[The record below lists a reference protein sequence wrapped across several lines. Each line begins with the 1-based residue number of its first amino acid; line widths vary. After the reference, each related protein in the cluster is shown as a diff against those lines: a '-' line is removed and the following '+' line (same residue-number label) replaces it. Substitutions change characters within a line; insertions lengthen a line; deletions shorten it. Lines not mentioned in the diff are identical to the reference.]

1 MFNSIKIPLFIFRL
15 SLLVNSYTPLNT
27 MNCKMSYLCRLC
39 SCLNLGFGKKKEV
52 DLLDVTISGSSSLE
66 RPIMVN
72 QTFLSDPPP
81 HSKFEEELRGASWKN
96 SVPFI
101 PPVSYGKVIKV
112 YDGDTITIA
121 TKLYYDPVTVY
132 RFSVRLRGI
141 DSAEI
146 KGKTAEEKELAVIAR
161 DALIAKILGNM
172 VELRNV
178 GVEKYGRLLA
188 DVYLGDVYINGWM
201 LENKYAV
208 PYDGGTKTGF

>member
-1 MFNSIKIPLFIFRL
+1 
-15 SLLVNSYTPLNT
+15 
-27 MNCKMSYLCRLC
+27 MSFLCRL
-39 SCLNLGFGKKKEV
+39 LGFGKKKEV
-52 DLLDVTISGSSSLE
+52 DLLDVSISASSSLE
-66 RPIMVN
+66 RPILAN
-72 QTFLSDPPP
+72 QSFLPDPPP
-81 HSKFEEELRGASWKN
+81 HSKFEEELHGASWKN
-96 SVPFI
+96 SVSFI

-146 KGKTAEEKELAVIAR
+146 KGKTVEEKELAVIAR

-188 DVYLGDVYINGWM
+188 DVYLGDVCINGWM

>member
-1 MFNSIKIPLFIFRL
+1 MFSSSRKIPLFLFGL
-15 SLLVNSYTPLNT
+15 SLLVNSY
-27 MNCKMSYLCRLC
+27 KMSYLCRLC
-39 SCLNLGFGKKKEV
+39 SCLNLGFGKKKEA
-52 DLLDVTISGSSSLE
+52 DLLDVTLSASSLE
-66 RPIMVN
+66 KPIMVN
-72 QTFLSDPPP
+72 QTFLPDPPP

-96 SVPFI
+96 SVPFV
-101 PPVSYGKVIKV
+101 PPVNYGKVIKV

-121 TKLYYDPVTVY
+121 AKLYYDPVTVY

-146 KGKTAEEKELAVIAR
+146 KGKTVEEKELAVIAR

-188 DVYLGDVYINGWM
+188 DVYFGDVYINGWM

-208 PYDGGTKTGF
+208 PYDGGTKMGF